1 MTVGGIS
8 LNLALLNDAVQIF
21 ILYMV
26 FYWVLRA
33 AKGSRFGQVLTGVG
47 LLFTA
52 LIAFT
57 YLFHFDV
64 LSRLVQMLL
73 FYLALSSVVI
83 FQPEIRRIL
92 ATIGSLLF
100 QDRNRYLN
108 YRARMTPELLVGHIC
123 KLAERRMGAL
133 LAFERGISL
142 KGYETSG
149 VVLDAIIS
157 AELLLSIF
165 KEPMPLHD
173 GGVVIRHGRISSA
186 HCLFPVSLRAE
197 LSESGMRHRAAV
209 GISEETDALVVVVS
223 EETGR
228 VSVAH
233 NGRLIRY
240 PDTGEESR
248 ISLLRWIRKAMPQQK
263 TAYEQLAEWFARRRE
278 KAARLFLRSRK
289 PKAGKEVKADGVAAG
304 EAQADKQDAVESQ
317 AGDAED
323 RKEAVK

>member
-1 MTVGGIS
+1 MTWGGIKFDM
-8 LNLALLNDAVQIF
+8 ALLNDAVQIF
-21 ILYMV
+21 ILYLV

-47 LLFTA
+47 LLFAA

-64 LSRLVQMLL
+64 LSRIVQGLL

-100 QDRNRYLN
+100 QDRSRYLS
-108 YRARMTPELLVGHIC
+108 YRNRVTPELLSSYIC
-123 KLAERRMGAL
+123 KLAQRNMGAL

-142 KGYETSG
+142 KGYEMSG
-149 VVLDAIIS
+149 VGLDAMIS

-186 HCLFPVSLRAE
+186 HCLFPVSVRTE

-209 GISEETDALVVVVS
+209 GLSEETDALVVVVS

-228 VSVAH
+228 ISVAH

-240 PDTGEESR
+240 LDTGDDSR
-248 ISLLRWIRKAMPQQK
+248 ASLVRWIRKAMPQQK
-263 TAYEQLAEWFARRRE
+263 TAYEQVADWFSARRE
-278 KAARLFLRSRK
+278 KAARLFVRANRHEETGNDSV
-289 PKAGKEVKADGVAAG
+289 KEEGSK
-304 EAQADKQDAVESQ
+304 
-317 AGDAED
+317 
-323 RKEAVK
+323 